1 MMAFVWDPVSVL
13 NLLFCILIVI
23 LGYWAYRQKEN
34 VVALYIGLGFGLFGI
49 SHIAVLL
56 GSQSSEI
63 SLLVVRSLG
72 YLVVIFAMY
81 KAAFQR

>member
-1 MMAFVWDPVSVL
+1 MAFVWDPVSVL

-63 SLLVVRSLG
+63 SLLVVRTLG

>member
-1 MMAFVWDPVSVL
+1 MAFVWDPVSVL
-13 NLLFCILIVI
+13 NLFFCILIVI

-63 SLLVVRSLG
+63 SLLVVRTLG

>member
-63 SLLVVRSLG
+63 SLLVVRTLG

>member
-1 MMAFVWDPVSVL
+1 MAFVWDPVSVL

>member
-1 MMAFVWDPVSVL
+1 MAFVWDPVSVL

-63 SLLVVRSLG
+63 SLLVVRTLG

-81 KAAFQR
+81 KTAFQR

>member
-1 MMAFVWDPVSVL
+1 MAFVWDPVSVL
-13 NLLFCILIVI
+13 NLFFCIVIVL
-23 LGYWAYRQKEN
+23 LGYWAYRQREN
-34 VVALYIGLGFGLFGI
+34 LIAIYIAIGFALFGI

-56 GSQSSEI
+56 GSQSSEV
-63 SLLVVRSLG
+63 SLLVVRTLG

>member
-1 MMAFVWDPVSVL
+1 MAFVWDPVSVL
-13 NLLFCILIVI
+13 NLFFCILIVI

>member
-1 MMAFVWDPVSVL
+1 MAFVWDPVSVL
-13 NLLFCILIVI
+13 NLFFCILIVI

-34 VVALYIGLGFGLFGI
+34 VIALYIGLGFGLFGI

-63 SLLVVRSLG
+63 SLLVVRTLG